1 MIRMEQIFL
10 IFAGVLLAFLAL
22 TQNKGNLM
30 SVETTTTTKVGLT
43 CISIANSYVEKVSRF
58 ALAFDDYTVANAAQ
72 PRMVV
77 STDSSMKL
85 SSLSST
91 LGPES
96 GETSQKLYDDID
108 DYNGLDTMVV
118 VVGVGN
124 FHVVC
129 SINYFDPAANAT
141 TASKTWF
148 KQFCVTVTDTIPE
161 STKHLFQFNGVQGT
175 IQRKAVI
182 GYYHFI

>member
-1 MIRMEQIFL
+1 
-10 IFAGVLLAFLAL
+10 
-22 TQNKGNLM
+22 M
-30 SVETTTTTKVGLT
+30 SVETTTSTKEGLT
-43 CISIANSYVEKVSRF
+43 CVSIANSYVEKISRF
-58 ALAFDDYTVANAAQ
+58 SLAFDDYTVANAAQ
-72 PRMVV
+72 PRMTV
-77 STDSSMKL
+77 SSDSSSKL
-85 SSLSST
+85 SLLSST

-96 GETSQKLYDDID
+96 GETSQLLYDDID

-118 VVGVGN
+118 VSGMGN

-129 SINYFDPAANAT
+129 SVNYFDPAANAT

-148 KQFCVTVTDTIPE
+148 KQVSVTVTDTIPG
-161 STKHLFQFNGVQGT
+161 STTHLFQFNGVQAT